1 MDTDICELIDDD
13 LLFDPFE
20 DDEEDAGAPLS
31 DDEDSS
37 LLIGEALEEREPV
50 VDTRPP
56 RERIEE
62 MLEKVRGHK
71 RVFLQLIDY
80 CREPKSAS
88 DMDARTEELTAHAF
102 SVYSPVVI
110 RELLEGASAIEYLK
124 SEEERACDA
133 AEATGEEPFGERA
146 RERYFN
152 GTEEVELEYLEIG
165 EVQQGLWTA
174 TADGLAVVDEQDD
187 LGESR
192 ELLAQEPYYL
202 DIYHQILDYCS
213 DARGR
218 TVKEI
223 DRLVNDSPLLE
234 EPRRYSGYFVS
245 RLEQKGSLE
254 WRGGWYTTDIG
265 KTVLEESNAKA
276 AVACA

>member
-1 MDTDICELIDDD
+1 MNTDIRELIDDD

-20 DDEEDAGAPLS
+20 DDEGDAGVPLS
-31 DDEDSS
+31 DEED
-37 LLIGEALEEREPV
+37 LPPLIGETLEEREPM
-50 VDTRPP
+50 VDMRPP
-56 RERIEE
+56 HERIEE
-62 MLEKVRGHK
+62 MFEKMRSHK

-110 RELLEGASAIEYLK
+110 RELLEGAGAIEYLK
-124 SEEERACDA
+124 SEKERARDA
-133 AEATGEEPFGERA
+133 AEAAGEEPLGERA
-146 RERYFN
+146 SESYFD

-165 EVQQGLWTA
+165 EVQQGLWAA

-192 ELLAQEPYYL
+192 DLLAQEPHYL

-223 DRLVNDSPLLE
+223 DRLVNDSPLLK

-265 KTVLEESNAKA
+265 RTVLEESNAKA
-276 AVACA
+276 AAACA